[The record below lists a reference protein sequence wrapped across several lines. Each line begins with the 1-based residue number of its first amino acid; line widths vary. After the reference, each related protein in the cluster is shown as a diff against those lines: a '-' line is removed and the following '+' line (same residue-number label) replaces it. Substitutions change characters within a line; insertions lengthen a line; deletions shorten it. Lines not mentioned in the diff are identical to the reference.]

1 MIEGLEEKLEEKD
14 QQVLTLEKQLE
25 NLSRVFTLLS
35 VDINNINEAVQMI
48 ILPAGNPQPEIK
60 NLPAGSYTSPCVE
73 ILKNILNDVQSDS
86 NNFQNSSFI
95 QDHIKR
101 LVDNFSSNL
110 INLINHSINSIGKQN
125 QFKIE
130 LENSIQGNLK
140 DKLFKDFQEVSRENQ
155 DLKKNSKII
164 FENGK
169 ESIRELNLIKEKFIL
184 FEIEKKQLNNRI
196 EELEKLNFNLK
207 RRINTHPSLPYIN
220 FEKKMFNKM
229 VEIHECICHVCGE
242 GLKIKIPTP
251 IENKEVEDIVMHNSF
266 SSNNPLIKSDENL
279 IILTNENERLKE
291 RLTELHE
298 ILERQKLESNLT
310 EEKLVSSKPF
320 KMLLSQAEQLL
331 HLIDSLKELNS
342 ELNRQKVELS
352 KEKELEIKAIE
363 QKHLERTQELEG
375 IILEQRKTLEKNKIS
390 IGDFQLQTQ
399 NLENQLKLKL
409 NEDLDSIF
417 DNFEKERNNS
427 MKQMEIIKSQMKDYE
442 NKFDE
447 EFRKNKQL
455 EEALDQAT
463 NNSSSIAQT
472 TISTQPELIAHFEK
486 RINKRNDQIRRL
498 ENELKTEREY
508 KDAFIQEL
516 EANEK
521 GLSDINKKTKALS
534 NQISACNDKIAKM
547 TSDRMKDS
555 ETIKKMNEEKEILEK
570 IIKNLEEKIKLQDE
584 VKNKLNQDILNY
596 KEIYTRIEQEVKLK
610 EEEIELLKNEI
621 FKKEKLSEQY
631 RISYD
636 KSIHVIKDLEH
647 AVAKQTSNSEAN
659 KIKYEELCKFRN
671 VDGSVIGNSISK
683 LEKDVEELTAVSSK
697 YKVGKNKIKLISLNF
712 CFYFLVNGKM

>member
-35 VDINNINEAVQMI
+35 VDINNLNEAVQRI

-86 NNFQNSSFI
+86 DNFQNSSFI

-130 LENSIQGNLK
+130 LENTIQGNLK
-140 DKLFKDFQEVSRENQ
+140 DKLFKDLQEVSRENQ
-155 DLKKNSKII
+155 DLKKNSQII

-184 FEIEKKQLNNRI
+184 FEIEKKQLNHRI

-229 VEIHECICHVCGE
+229 IETHECICHICGE
-242 GLKIKIPTP
+242 GLKIKIASP

-279 IILTNENERLKE
+279 VILTNENERLKE

-320 KMLLSQAEQLL
+320 KMLLTQAEQLL

-342 ELNRQKVELS
+342 ELNRQKLELS

-375 IILEQRKTLEKNKIS
+375 IILEQRKTIEKYKIS

-455 EEALDQAT
+455 EEAIDQAT
-463 NNSSSIAQT
+463 NNPSSIAQT

-570 IIKNLEEKIKLQDE
+570 IIKNLEEKIKLQDD

-697 YKVGKNKIKLISLNF
+697 YKVKKQD
-712 CFYFLVNGKM
+712 

>member
-130 LENSIQGNLK
+130 LENSIKGNLK

-184 FEIEKKQLNNRI
+184 FEIEKKQLNHRI

-229 VEIHECICHVCGE
+229 IETHECVCHICGE
-242 GLKIKIPTP
+242 GLKIKIPSP

-266 SSNNPLIKSDENL
+266 SSNNPLVKSDENL

-342 ELNRQKVELS
+342 ELNRQKGELS

-363 QKHLERTQELEG
+363 QKHFERTQELEG
-375 IILEQRKTLEKNKIS
+375 MILEQRKTLEKNKIS

-409 NEDLDSIF
+409 NKDLDSIF

-455 EEALDQAT
+455 EEALDQTT

-697 YKVGKNKIKLISLNF
+697 YKVGKKRLN
-712 CFYFLVNGKM
+712 

>member
-342 ELNRQKVELS
+342 ELNRQKLELS

-697 YKVGKNKIKLISLNF
+697 YKVGKNKIKLI
-712 CFYFLVNGKM
+712 

>member
-342 ELNRQKVELS
+342 ELNRQKLELS